1 MLSRRVRIFGE
12 SSPAAASTTRGHRY
26 LGGLDG
32 LRALAVIAVV
42 AYHTGASWLPGG
54 FLGVDVFFVV
64 SGYLITALLLHEH
77 ESSGAIDLRGFWLRR
92 ARRLLPAVAL
102 LVAGTVAFM
111 AVVMPSDLGGVGGEI
126 AAAATYVTNWF
137 LIVEDRSY
145 FDSFGRPEV
154 FQHLWSLAVEEQFYL
169 VWPLVLAGGLRFIGM
184 KRLAAVTVVGIAAST
199 TAMWILYEPLTDTSR
214 IYFGT
219 DTRAAALLV
228 GALLAFAWR
237 PFVMGS
243 AAARWAIGPA
253 GRRVADLLGMAGL
266 VGLAW
271 WAWATSEFDDHLYRG
286 GFLLVALTTAV
297 VIAAVAVPGSVLAR
311 LLSVE
316 PLRWVGVRSYSI
328 YLWHWPVI
336 VVTQPRLDVD
346 LSGWRLHAL
355 RIAVTLVLAEVSY
368 RFVETPMRRDG
379 VGATLRRWA
388 GSVRAPSLSL
398 RPAMVA
404 VVVVAAAGGLI
415 VPRVDA
421 GGGASVEVAAPP
433 PPAEGGPAGP
443 GGVPV
448 VPTPEPTPEP
458 SVAPTPDP
466 APDPTPPGEPNPG
479 PSITPTPDPTEVPT
493 PDPTEV
499 PTPSPTPDPGPAV
512 PGRVVALGDSVM
524 LGAAGPLGASFPE
537 LVINAE
543 EARHWTKTVDAL
555 SEMVAAGQV
564 GDVVVIHTGHNG
576 PINAGAF
583 DAMMAPLAGV
593 ERVFVLTVRVTQ
605 RWQDVVNAE
614 LWAGAARYD
623 NVTVLDWYDYSR
635 DQPGWFVVDGTHME
649 YVGQQWYAA
658 FIAAAVGG
666 TPPPVPPT
674 D

>member
-1 MLSRRVRIFGE
+1 MFSRRVRIFGE

-32 LRALAVIAVV
+32 LRALAVVAVV

-77 ESSGAIDLRGFWLRR
+77 ESSGSIDLRDFWLRR
-92 ARRLLPAVAL
+92 ARRLLPAVVL
-102 LVAGTVAFM
+102 LVAGTVLFL
-111 AVVMPSDLGGVGGEI
+111 AVVVPSELGDVGGQI

-169 VWPLVLAGGLRFIGM
+169 IWPLVLAGGLRFIGR
-184 KRLAAVTVVGIAAST
+184 KRLAALTVLGIAAST
-199 TAMWILYEPLTDTSR
+199 AAMWLLYEPLSDTSR

-219 DTRAAALLV
+219 DTRAAPLLV

-243 AAARWAIGPA
+243 AAARWAIGPW
-253 GRRVADLLGMAGL
+253 GRRVADLSGAAAL
-266 VGLAW
+266 VGLGW

-297 VIAAVAVPGSVLAR
+297 VIAAVAVPGSLLAR
-311 LLSVE
+311 ALSVE

-336 VVTQPRLDVD
+336 AVTQPRLDVD

-355 RIAVTLVLAEVSY
+355 RIMVTVVLAELSY
-368 RFVETPMRRDG
+368 RFVETPMRREG
-379 VGATLRRWA
+379 VLSTLRRWG

-398 RPAMVA
+398 RPAVVA

-415 VPRVDA
+415 VPRVDT
-421 GGGASVEVAAPP
+421 GGGAPVEVAAPP
-433 PPAEGGPAGP
+433 PPADGGPSRPGP
-443 GGVPV
+443 VPADPAPRPTPESPV
-448 VPTPEPTPEP
+448 VPVPEPTREPTGDPTPSPGP
-458 SVAPTPDP
+458 SVTPTSDPTGTP
-466 APDPTPPGEPNPG
+466 APDPTA
-479 PSITPTPDPTEVPT
+479 T
-493 PDPTEV
+493 

-524 LGAAGPLGASFPE
+524 LGAAGRLGASFPE

-543 EARHWTKTVDAL
+543 ESRHWTATVDVL

-564 GDVVVIHTGHNG
+564 GEVVVIHAGHNG
-576 PINAGAF
+576 PINAQAF
-583 DAMMAPLAGV
+583 DAMMVPLADV
-593 ERVFVLTVRVTQ
+593 ERVFVLTVRVSQ

-614 LWAGAARYD
+614 LWAGASRHD
-623 NVTVLDWYDYSR
+623 NVAVLDWYAYSQ
-635 DQPGWFVVDGTHME
+635 DQPGWFVVDGTHLE